1 MPYAAQLH
9 YRVHNRQ
16 AAGIPLVLVHGAGG
30 TLWHWPP
37 EIRRLAGR
45 PVYALDL
52 PGHGSSSGEGRASIA
67 AYAQAVLD
75 WMESLALPPV
85 ALTGH
90 SMGGAIALQAA
101 LAAPERLC
109 ALGLVGTGARLR
121 VAPQIL
127 EGAASPQ
134 TFPSTVE
141 TIMRWA
147 FHPESDPALRTLA
160 QERMLQVP
168 HMVLHADFAA
178 CDVFD
183 VRPHLARLT
192 MPALV
197 VCGEEDKMTP
207 PKYSRFLAGHLP
219 NARLRLIPHAGH
231 MVMLEQPRLV
241 AQALDEFLAGLTP

>member
-9 YRVHNRQ
+9 YRVHNRR

-52 PGHGSSSGEGRASIA
+52 PGHGDSGGSGRSSIA
-67 AYAQAVLD
+67 EYAQAVLD
-75 WMESLALPPV
+75 WMEGLDLPPAV
-85 ALTGH
+85 LTGH

-101 LAAPERLC
+101 LTAPERIR

-141 TIMRWA
+141 TIMCWA
-147 FHPESDPALRTLA
+147 FHPQSDAALKALA

-168 HMVLHADFAA
+168 HGVLHDDFAA

-183 VRPHLARLT
+183 VRPHLERLT

-197 VCGEEDKMTP
+197 VCGAEDKMTP
-207 PKYSRFLAGHLP
+207 PKFSRFLAERLP
-219 NARLRLIPHAGH
+219 DARLRLIPRAGH
-231 MVMLEQPRLV
+231 MVMLEQPRQV
-241 AQALDEFLAGLTP
+241 AQALAEFLAALEA